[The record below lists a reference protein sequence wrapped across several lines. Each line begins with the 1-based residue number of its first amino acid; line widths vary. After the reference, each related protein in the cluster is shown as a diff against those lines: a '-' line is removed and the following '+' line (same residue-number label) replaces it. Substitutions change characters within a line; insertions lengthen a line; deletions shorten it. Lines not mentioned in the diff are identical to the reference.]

1 MCFCI
6 VPGNDA
12 EVCQIAA
19 IEGLDEFNVYAIPQ
33 HGISPGAS
41 AVNKLSVK
49 HGVLFHDGQPVIAV
63 RKSEALAQFL
73 NWLKLK
79 MPCVL
84 LAHNAKA
91 FDAKHLIK
99 AVVSCDRMEEFNQMV
114 LGFSD
119 TLMAFRELFPDR
131 KSCSQENLAKD
142 LLGATYNAHNA
153 LHDVQMLQTLVSN
166 FISNKLVLE
175 HSFTLSWFQEYYIF
189 LDQKNINL
197 RTLQPL
203 ILSKAMSKG
212 MADKVAASGLSIDH
226 MLMAFQR
233 GGKDCLSNV
242 LMEMFRGKPR
252 VTINKRVIAQ
262 ICNFFQS

>member
-41 AVNKLSVK
+41 VVNKLSVK

-153 LHDVQMLQTLVSN
+153 LHDVQMLQKLVSN

-197 RTLQPL
+197 RTLLASTCVDFGRVQNGTQVDAIFSPFGPKQDNRKSTGITTQQIRSSL
-203 ILSKAMSKG
+203 LMFC
-212 MADKVAASGLSIDH
+212 DKTLR
-226 MLMAFQR
+226 Q
-233 GGKDCLSNV
+233 
-242 LMEMFRGKPR
+242 
-252 VTINKRVIAQ
+252 
-262 ICNFFQS
+262 